1 MKLQAREIN
10 KVVIAGGG
18 TAGWLAA
25 AALSQQL
32 GRVLDITLIESDEI
46 GTIGVGE
53 ATIPPIR
60 VFHKLLQI
68 DEQEFMRATAATFKL
83 GITFENWARVGD
95 SYIHSFGRNGKP
107 TWMCEFHN
115 FWLRGLELGIKS
127 ELGDYCYE
135 LQAARAGRF
144 ATAPQSDISYAY
156 HFDAGQYAKFL
167 RQFSQKFG
175 VQRMEGKIREV
186 RQNGESGHIESL
198 VLESGAVVEGD
209 LFIDCTGFRGLL

>member
-1 MKLQAREIN
+1 MQAREM
-10 KVVIAGGG
+10 KRVVIAGGG

-32 GRVLDITLIESDEI
+32 GSVLDITLIESDEI

-83 GITFENWARVGD
+83 GISFENWARKGD
-95 SYIHSFGRNGKP
+95 RYIHSFGRNGKP

-115 FWLRGLELGIKS
+115 FWLRSLELGVQS
-127 ELGDYCYE
+127 DLGDYCFE
-135 LQAARAGRF
+135 LQAAKAEKF
-144 ATAPQSDISYAY
+144 ATSQQLEINYAY

-167 RQFSQKFG
+167 RQIC
-175 VQRMEGKIREV
+175 RTIRHQA
-186 RQNGESGHIESL
+186 RRRARS
-198 VLESGAVVEGD
+198 
-209 LFIDCTGFRGLL
+209 RK

>member
-83 GITFENWARVGD
+83 GILFENWGRVGD
-95 SYIHSFGRNGKP
+95 RYIHSFGRNGKP

-115 FWLRGLELGIKS
+115 FWLRSLYLGIESK
-127 ELGDYCYE
+127 LGDYCFE
-135 LQAARAGRF
+135 LQAAKQDKF
-144 ATAPQSDISYAY
+144 ATGANVDINYAY

-167 RQFSQKFG
+167 RRFSEARGIK
-175 VQRMEGKIREV
+175 RIEGKIKEV
-186 RQNGESGHIESL
+186 RQDPESGYVESL
-198 VLESGAVVEGD
+198 VLHSGAVVE
-209 LFIDCTGFRGLL
+209 